1 MDIIEA
7 YLKYKKGM
15 EIDTEKTEAAS
26 QDTKYHRP
34 CNFDEFLLER
44 FKQES
49 VIGQHNNIASRQEW
63 LDNRNRNEE

>member
-34 CNFDEFLLER
+34 RNFDEFLVES
-44 FKQES
+44 FKQEGATRQNRY
-49 VIGQHNNIASRQEW
+49 VTSRQEW
-63 LDNRNRNEE
+63 LDNSKRNEK